1 MVVGDIEKGTDV
13 LVIGAGPGGYHAAIR
28 AAQRGKDVT
37 IVEKEKVGGT
47 CLNHGCIP
55 AKAII
60 HASKFHD
67 DIQHWNEIGIE
78 AECEHVDF
86 EKVQEWKDET
96 VEKLDQGI
104 LQIFD
109 DLGIELMKGTAYFE
123 DSNTVRV
130 EEEHNAETVK
140 FDKAVVAAGTK
151 PIEIPSMSFDMDR
164 VISSREVLELEEV
177 PDEIVVIGGGYI
189 GMEAVT
195 KYCKFGATV
204 KVLEAEDRVLN
215 NFEEDIVRHLEE
227 VSPDYGDEI
236 YTNVQAKEVVYN
248 DNNKPVVIAEQE
260 DGSEVEIKGDYV
272 LVAVGRTPGP
282 VVDGLDIENTD
293 VTTGEHGFIETDE
306 QMRTEDD
313 NIFAIGDIV
322 GNPLLAHKAFREGK
336 VAAEVI
342 SGKNAAFDNQYIPKA
357 MYTDPEVAVVGDSL
371 EEAEDKYDDVMI
383 GRFPFKASGRAL
395 STNKTDGF
403 VRVIADGNEKLVG
416 VQIVGSRASD
426 MIAEAT
432 LALEMQ
438 AHLDDL
444 ANTIHAH
451 PTFPEALS
459 EAAEAAK
466 DEAIHFQG

>member
-1 MVVGDIEKGTDV
+1 MVVGDIETGTDV

-37 IVEKEKVGGT
+37 VVEKEKVGGT

-60 HASKFHD
+60 HASKFRD
-67 DIQHWNEIGIE
+67 DMKHWNEIGIN
-78 AECEHVDF
+78 AKCDDVDF
-86 EKVQEWKDET
+86 ESIQEWKDET

-104 LQIFD
+104 LKIFD
-109 DLGIELMKGTAYFE
+109 NLGIEMVKGTAYFE

-130 EEEHNAETVK
+130 EEEHNAETIK
-140 FDKAVVAAGTK
+140 FDKAVIAAGTT

-164 VISSREVLELEEV
+164 VISSREVLELQKV

-195 KYCKFGATV
+195 KFCKFGATV
-204 KVLEAEDRVLN
+204 KVLEAEDRVLS
-215 NFEEDIVRHLEE
+215 NFEEDIVHHLKE

-236 YTNVQAKEVVYN
+236 YTNVKAKEVIY
-248 DNNKPVVIAEQE
+248 DDDDKPIVVAEQE
-260 DGSEVEIKGDYV
+260 DGSEKEIKGDYV
-272 LVAVGRTPGP
+272 LVAVGRTPDP
-282 VVDGLDIENTD
+282 VTQGMDIDNTD
-293 VTTGEHGFIETDE
+293 VTTNEHGFIETDD
-306 QMRTEDD
+306 QMRTEDE

-342 SGKNAAFDNQYIPKA
+342 AGNNAAFDNQYIPKA

-371 EEAEDKYDDVMI
+371 EEAEEKYDEVMV

-403 VRVIADGNEKLVG
+403 VRVLADGNEKLVG